1 MRLPCLATVRT
12 CLICQIFLL
21 AFSVAGQKYPVIG
34 AENIAGLRPAQYID
48 FSDISDDLAIGWFE
62 ANDDAS
68 EFIVFDGG
76 GRVYRVGEAGIID
89 SVAYR
94 DDEAQIF
101 SLIDAV
107 YVDERSYALYL
118 LDDAYFI
125 NDRQFRTDDFPVAI
139 HRVDQSLF
147 VEAITDRGATTYH
160 EVALE
165 SDGETISAVSIIDL
179 PRSETEYLGILIGRV
194 DFPSVLLSSLAD
206 SVLTAYRYPEVFS
219 SESGRVYELDGGPA
233 VAGAINSE
241 GSHFAWSD
249 PASARLNLLEL
260 ASGENTV
267 VAELDGAYAQYHL
280 LTADASAILVV
291 NMDFRPAVFAWDVA
305 TGERYDLGAYR
316 KCERIPDKVVISGDG
331 KALIIGCDTGLEI
344 WRVAEMKEE

>member
-1 MRLPCLATVRT
+1 MTGSRLRLFAIVCALNFCLLSAAQGGAAIR
-12 CLICQIFLL
+12 
-21 AFSVAGQKYPVIG
+21 AGNL
-34 AENIAGLRPAQYID
+34 ERLRPAARID
-48 FSDISDDLAIGWFE
+48 FADFPEELQIGWFE
-62 ANDDAS
+62 AKSDAS
-68 EFIVFDGG
+68 EFIVFDSA
-76 GRVYRVGEAGIID
+76 GRIYRAGVAGIID
-89 SVAYR
+89 SVTYR
-94 DDEAQIF
+94 VDEAQVF

-107 YVDERSYALYL
+107 YADEDPFALYL

-125 NDRQFRTDDFPVAI
+125 NDRQLWTDDFPVAI

-147 VEAITDRGATTYH
+147 VEAITDRGATAYH

-165 SDGETISAVSIIDL
+165 TEGETISAVSIIDL
-179 PRSETEYLGILIGRV
+179 PGSDSEFIGMLIGRI

-206 SVLTAYRYPEVFS
+206 SALTAYRYPEAFS

-233 VAGAINSE
+233 VAGAINGE

-249 PASARLNLLEL
+249 PASARLNLLDI
-260 ASGENTV
+260 ASGGNAV

-280 LTADASAILVV
+280 LTADASAILAV
-291 NMDFRPAVFAWDVA
+291 NMDFKPEVFAWDVA

-316 KCERIPDKVVISGDG
+316 ECERIPDKVAISGDG